1 MIETDEVADRPLFTG
16 DTGALH
22 ELSRRALLEV
32 LKGPYLSGRQRPQLW
47 SALIADERAIRSQ
60 LHDLFLDLVID
71 PVDEFAFVRKVRSAD
86 LDVPSALRSE
96 RLNFL
101 DTAMLLVLRQL
112 LLASAG
118 DARVIVGR
126 EEVLERLGVYRD
138 GDESTFQRNLNG
150 SWGRMMNKLRVIHP
164 VDGDRAEISPVVKF
178 IVDEERVA
186 ALTEVYRRIAGNVE
200 TDVEV
205 DDVETAVD
213 EDVEDEDVEA
223 VTDEGEADEHEQAA
237 IA

>member
-1 MIETDEVADRPLFTG
+1 MTELDEGAEAHDVGGPPLFVG
-16 DTGALH
+16 DTGRLH

-47 SALIADERAIRSQ
+47 AALAADERAIRSH
-60 LHDLFLDLVID
+60 LHDLFLELVID
-71 PVDEFAFVRKVRSAD
+71 PVDEFAFVRKVRSAE

-126 EEVLERLGVYRD
+126 DEVLERLDVYRD

-150 SWGRMMNKLRVIHP
+150 SWGRMMNRLRVIHP
-164 VDGDRAEISPVVKF
+164 VDGDRVEISPVVKF
-178 IVDEERVA
+178 MVDEDRVRT
-186 ALTEVYRRIAGNVE
+186 LTDVYRRIAVE
-200 TDVEV
+200 SDSLEV
-205 DDVETAVD
+205 RANAVVD
-213 EDVEDEDVEA
+213 HENSN
-223 VTDEGEADEHEQAA
+223 ADGADAA
-237 IA
+237 EVSAR

>member
-1 MIETDEVADRPLFTG
+1 M
-16 DTGALH
+16 
-22 ELSRRALLEV
+22 

-47 SALIADERAIRSQ
+47 SALIADERAIRSR
-60 LHDLFLDLVID
+60 LHDLFLELVID
-71 PVDEFAFVRKVRSAD
+71 PVDEFAFVRKVHTTE

-118 DARVIVGR
+118 DTRVIVGR

-178 IVDEERVA
+178 MVDEEQVR
-186 ALTEVYRRIAGNVE
+186 ALTEIYRRIAAD
-200 TDVEV
+200 T
-205 DDVETAVD
+205 
-213 EDVEDEDVEA
+213 EA
-223 VTDEGEADEHEQAA
+223 ESS
-237 IA
+237 